1 MVKEVNNNGLPAGMA
16 AAAEAQ
22 RESRARQAHSEA
34 ERRAQ
39 QLRSQ
44 LLRQRQRDMVVGDA
58 VIEPVIGGE
67 VTVTPVA
74 AVAAAM
80 PEQELISAPDDGAQV
95 DLLSDQHNA
104 LAHLSCVLGVFGELL
119 IGGQDEASD
128 TGENGGDE
136 TIIGSSDRAFDR
148 ALKTA
153 FIPFP
158 LRPSPIRRPA
168 ASLPAL
174 RPTSR
179 LACQRRC
186 GTAGFCD
193 PASEH
198 GCGGQYCPLQPDLLQ
213 ASPIRVQRDGS
224 EGHNDAD
231 AAAGHDID

>member
-1 MVKEVNNNGLPAGMA
+1 MLKELNNNGLPAGTG

-34 ERRAQ
+34 ERRAL
-39 QLRSQ
+39 QLRNQ
-44 LLRQRQRDMVVGDA
+44 LLRQHQRDMAVGDA
-58 VIEPVIGGE
+58 VVEPVIGAE
-67 VTVTPVA
+67 VMVTPV
-74 AVAAAM
+74 VATVLE
-80 PEQELISAPDDGAQV
+80 PELISAPDDGAPV
-95 DLLSDQHNA
+95 DLLADQHNA

-224 EGHNDAD
+224 DGPNNAD